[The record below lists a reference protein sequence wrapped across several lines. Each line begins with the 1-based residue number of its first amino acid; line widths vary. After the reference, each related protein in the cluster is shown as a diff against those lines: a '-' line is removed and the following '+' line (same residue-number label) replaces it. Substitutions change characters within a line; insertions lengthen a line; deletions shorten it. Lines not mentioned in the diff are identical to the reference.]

1 MADTISK
8 VVYGGEILID
18 LTSDTITADKL
29 LASYTAHDKSGA
41 KITGTCT
48 FDADTGD
55 ATAAVG
61 EILQGKTAYVNGS
74 KLTGT
79 MKNNGGVTGEIS
91 DADTPYSIPSGY
103 HDGSGTVEIAST
115 EKAKLT
121 PQNIR
126 HGITILGVEGTM
138 SSTEGLNPQ
147 QKTVTPK
154 TTQQVVVPD
163 ESYNALSQVTVEAI
177 PYEETENSGGG
188 MTATIAGQ
196 AA

>member
-1 MADTISK
+1 MAKTISK
-8 VVYGGEILID
+8 VVYGSKVLID
-18 LTSDTITADKL
+18 LTSDTVTADKL
-29 LASYTAHDKSGA
+29 LEGVTAHDKSGA
-41 KITGTCT
+41 KITGSCT

-79 MKNNGGVTGEIS
+79 MTNNGGVTGEIT

-103 HDGSGTVEIAST
+103 HDGSGTVNIAAT

-126 HGITILGVEGTM
+126 QGITILGVEGTM
-138 SSTEGLNPQ
+138 STTEGLKPQ
-147 QKTVTPK
+147 QKTVTP
-154 TTQQVVVPD
+154 TTSQQTVVPD
-163 ESYNALSQVTVEAI
+163 AGFNALSQVTVNAI
-177 PYEETENSGGG
+177 PYEETANSAGG

>member
-8 VVYGGEILID
+8 VVYGGEVLID
-18 LTSDTITADKL
+18 LTSDTVTADKL
-29 LASYTAHDKSGA
+29 LAPYTAHDKSGA
-41 KITGTCT
+41 KITGSCT

-79 MKNNGGVTGEIS
+79 MTNNGGVEGTID

-121 PQNIR
+121 PNNIR
-126 HGITILGVEGTM
+126 QGVTILGVEGTM
-138 SSTEGLNPQ
+138 SSTEGLKPQ

-163 ESYNALSQVTVEAI
+163 ESYNALSQVTVNAI
-177 PYEETENSGGG
+177 PYEETQNSGGG

>member
-1 MADTISK
+1 MAETISK
-8 VVYGGEILID
+8 VVYGSKVLID
-18 LTSDTITADKL
+18 LTSDTVTADKL
-29 LASYTAHDKSGA
+29 LEGIIAHNKSGA
-41 KITGTCT
+41 KITGRCT

-55 ATAAVG
+55 ATATVA
-61 EILQGKTAYVNGS
+61 EILSGKTAYVNGS

-79 MKNNGGVTGEIS
+79 MTNNGGVTGEIT

-103 HDGSGTVEIAST
+103 HDGSGTVNIAAT

-126 HGITILGVEGTM
+126 QGITILGVEGTM
-138 SSTEGLNPQ
+138 SSTEGLKPQ

-163 ESYNALSQVTVEAI
+163 ESYNALSQVTVNAI
-177 PYEETENSGGG
+177 PYEETENSAGGK
-188 MTATIAGQ
+188 TATIAGQ
-196 AA
+196 AE

>member
-1 MADTISK
+1 MAETISK
-8 VVYGGEILID
+8 VVYGSKVLID
-18 LTSDTITADKL
+18 LTSDTVTADKL
-29 LASYTAHDKSGA
+29 LEGIVAHDKSGT
-41 KITGTCT
+41 KITGSCT

-55 ATAAVG
+55 ATATVA
-61 EILQGKTAYVNGS
+61 EILSGKTAYVNGS

-79 MKNNGGVTGEIS
+79 MTNNGGVTGEIT

-103 HDGSGTVEIAST
+103 HDGS
-115 EKAKLT
+115 
-121 PQNIR
+121 
-126 HGITILGVEGTM
+126 
-138 SSTEGLNPQ
+138 STEGLKPQ

-163 ESYNALSQVTVEAI
+163 ESYNALSQVTVNAI
-177 PYEETENSGGG
+177 PYEETANSAGG

>member
-1 MADTISK
+1 MAETISK
-8 VVYGGEILID
+8 VVYGSRVLID
-18 LTSDTITADKL
+18 LTSDTVTADKL

-41 KITGTCT
+41 KITGSCT

-61 EILQGKTAYVNGS
+61 EILSGKTAYVGGA

-79 MKNNGGVTGEIS
+79 MTNNGGVTGEIS
-91 DADTPYSIPSGY
+91 DVNTPYSIPSGY
-103 HDGSGTVEIAST
+103 HDGSGTVSIAAT

-126 HGITILGVEGTM
+126 QGITILGIEGNM
-138 SSTEGLNPQ
+138 SSTEGLKPQ
-147 QKTVTPK
+147 QKTVTP
-154 TTQQVVVPD
+154 TTSQQMVVPD
-163 ESYNALSQVTVEAI
+163 EGYNALSQVTVNAI
-177 PYEETENSGGG
+177 PYEETANSAGG

>member
-1 MADTISK
+1 MAETISK
-8 VVYGGEILID
+8 VVYGSKVLID
-18 LTSDTITADKL
+18 LTSDTVTADKL
-29 LASYTAHDKSGA
+29 LEGITAHDKSGA
-41 KITGTCT
+41 KITGSCT

-55 ATAAVG
+55 ATATVA
-61 EILQGKTAYVNGS
+61 EILSGKTAYVNGS

-79 MKNNGGVTGEIS
+79 MTNNDGVTGEIT

-103 HDGSGTVEIAST
+103 HDGSGTVNIAAT

-126 HGITILGVEGTM
+126 QGITILGVEGTM
-138 SSTEGLNPQ
+138 SSTEGLKPQ

-163 ESYNALSQVTVEAI
+163 ESYNALSQVTVNAI
-177 PYEETENSGGG
+177 PYEETANSAGG

>member
-1 MADTISK
+1 MAETISK
-8 VVYGGEILID
+8 VVYGSKVLID
-18 LTSDTITADKL
+18 LTSDTVTVAKCAGVLIAQQ
-29 LASYTAHDKSGA
+29 KSGT
-41 KITGTCT
+41 KITGSCT
-48 FDADTGD
+48 LDADSGD
-55 ATAAVG
+55 ATATVA
-61 EILQGKTAYVNGS
+61 EILSGKTAYANGS

-79 MKNNGGVTGEIS
+79 MTNNGGVTGEIT
-91 DADTPYSIPSGY
+91 DVDTPYSIPSGY
-103 HDGSGTVEIAST
+103 HDGSGTVNIAAT

-126 HGITILGVEGTM
+126 QGITILGVEGTM
-138 SSTEGLNPQ
+138 SSTEGLKPQ

-163 ESYNALSQVTVEAI
+163 ESYNALSQVTVNAI
-177 PYEETENSGGG
+177 PYEETANSAGG

>member
-1 MADTISK
+1 MAETISK
-8 VVYGGEILID
+8 VVYGSKVLID
-18 LTSDTITADKL
+18 LTSDTVTADKL
-29 LASYTAHDKSGA
+29 LEGIIAHDKSGA
-41 KITGTCT
+41 TITGSCT

-79 MKNNGGVTGEIS
+79 MTNNGGVTGEIS

-103 HDGSGTVEIAST
+103 HDGSGTVNIAAT

-121 PQNIR
+121 ANNIR
-126 HGITILGVEGTM
+126 QGVTILGVEGTM
-138 SSTEGLNPQ
+138 STTEGLKPQ

-163 ESYNALSQVTVEAI
+163 ESYNALSQVTVNAI
-177 PYEETENSGGG
+177 PYEETANSAGGK
-188 MTATIAGQ
+188 TATIAGQ

>member
-8 VVYGGEILID
+8 VVYGGEVLID
-18 LTSDTITADKL
+18 LTTDTVTADKI
-29 LASYTAHDKSGA
+29 LASYTAHDKSGT

-55 ATAAVG
+55 ATATVA
-61 EILQGKTAYVNGS
+61 EILSGKTAYVNGT

-79 MKNNGGVTGEIS
+79 MTNNGGVEGTIS
-91 DADTPYSIPSGY
+91 DADTPYSVPSGY

-121 PQNIR
+121 PNNIR
-126 HGITILGVEGTM
+126 QGVTILGVEGTM
-138 SSTEGLNPQ
+138 SSTEGLKPQ

-163 ESYNALSQVTVEAI
+163 ESYNALSQVTVNAI
-177 PYEETENSGGG
+177 PYEETANSGGG